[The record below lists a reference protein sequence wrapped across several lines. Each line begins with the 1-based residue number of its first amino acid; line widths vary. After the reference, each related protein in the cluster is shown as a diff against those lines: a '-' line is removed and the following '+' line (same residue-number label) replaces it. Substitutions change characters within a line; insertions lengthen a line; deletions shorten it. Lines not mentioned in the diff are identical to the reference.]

1 MNELLESVKKL
12 YKKYEGDNVGLTRL
26 RTYVL
31 NDINDMM
38 EMYEEEKK
46 EKKEIEDKIVDY
58 ISTFFYKNENKYYS
72 CLVRENEKIHIKYDG
87 LDFEICNSDII
98 WHEIITDLNPH
109 KFPKLSKFKHDITE
123 RALHN
128 VLENDVFNCIPEST
142 TIQKIIEFMCP
153 LFFKTK
159 EEVKYFLAAIGDRVN
174 MRNSDLLYYVPEIS
188 REFLTELNVYY
199 SDYFGVELMKQ
210 FKFKYRGFPYNKSR
224 LIKFKRSIKNV
235 SYWNNFVKNNF
246 FNILIVSVHYSSRYG
261 GSQKYVEKQSTELQK
276 KILYL
281 KDKTSE
287 DIIAEFQKEFLKDS
301 SDSHLTQD
309 EMYFLWKI
317 FCENKNMPLIIYKQ
331 DFFTK
336 IGDFKNMT
344 SDYLIGIRHF
354 RSFWDETITT
364 NTQGEY
370 EISEINELFTI
381 WLNGNKENTVNE
393 YQLLDI
399 IKHFFPQIQVGGKNL
414 LNITCSLWDK
424 HQDIQKCI
432 VNNKDRLKEKD
443 HNLLE
448 IYKLYCSYAAWNDFT
463 NIVSKKYFEKYMDKM
478 ISKDFLKNNKVLKDF
493 WLN

>member
-1 MNELLESVKKL
+1 
-12 YKKYEGDNVGLTRL
+12 
-26 RTYVL
+26 
-31 NDINDMM
+31 
-38 EMYEEEKK
+38 
-46 EKKEIEDKIVDY
+46 
-58 ISTFFYKNENKYYS
+58 
-72 CLVRENEKIHIKYDG
+72 
-87 LDFEICNSDII
+87 
-98 WHEIITDLNPH
+98 
-109 KFPKLSKFKHDITE
+109 
-123 RALHN
+123 
-128 VLENDVFNCIPEST
+128 
-142 TIQKIIEFMCP
+142 
-153 LFFKTK
+153 
-159 EEVKYFLAAIGDRVN
+159 
-174 MRNSDLLYYVPEIS
+174 
-188 REFLTELNVYY
+188 
-199 SDYFGVELMKQ
+199 
-210 FKFKYRGFPYNKSR
+210 
-224 LIKFKRSIKNV
+224 V

-261 GSQKYVEKQSTELQK
+261 GSQKYVEKQSIDLQK
-276 KILYL
+276 QILYL
-281 KDKTSE
+281 KDKTTD

-301 SDSHLTQD
+301 IDSHLTHD

-331 DFFTK
+331 EFFTK
-336 IGDFKNMT
+336 IGDYKNMT

-354 RSFWDETITT
+354 RSFWEETITT
-364 NTQGEY
+364 NTPGEY

-399 IKHFFPQIQVGGKNL
+399 IKHFFPQIQFGGKNL

-448 IYKLYCSYAAWNDFT
+448 IYKLYCSYAALNDFT